1 MLLSRP
7 RPHHFVLPLSTQC
20 CTLFK
25 GVVHITIQIKMAAIN
40 WVCANC
46 AQHFSRRYSANRH
59 DRNLHEGNGIIV
71 SILDYV
77 VGRIGGQFQ
86 SNDPLKSRRN
96 KQNNL
101 LFGSKT
107 INNNLGTKV
116 ITDSTSGGVS
126 EVSDNNTNQ
135 ERAPH
140 NPDLL
145 SQPKRESKVN
155 NRASSADPSQEIVQ
169 GKSKPQQYSGLLKKY
184 FHPQD
189 GDSIFALS
197 SYLVSQGENHFLL
210 RKIDN
215 RASNS
220 RNSFD
225 NSATN
230 KQNPGMSH
238 TQISDF
244 SVMQT
249 WPNEKHDEQG
259 SCDVYNQARD
269 NLSEIEQV
277 LSPHYP
283 REIVQ
288 NIIKELI
295 KTCNITGK
303 YDILAEALK
312 RHRNNVK
319 RFYI

>member
-1 MLLSRP
+1 
-7 RPHHFVLPLSTQC
+7 
-20 CTLFK
+20 
-25 GVVHITIQIKMAAIN
+25 
-40 WVCANC
+40 
-46 AQHFSRRYSANRH
+46 
-59 DRNLHEGNGIIV
+59 
-71 SILDYV
+71 
-77 VGRIGGQFQ
+77 VGRISGH
-86 SNDPLKSRRN
+86 N
-96 KQNNL
+96 
-101 LFGSKT
+101 
-107 INNNLGTKV
+107 IGTKV

-184 FHPQD
+184 FHPKD
-189 GDSIFALS
+189 ADSIFALS
-197 SYLVSQGENHFLL
+197 SYLVSQGEDDFLEKQLDFL

-249 WPNEKHDEQG
+249 WPNKKHDEQRLLRR
-259 SCDVYNQARD
+259 V
-269 NLSEIEQV
+269 
-277 LSPHYP
+277 
-283 REIVQ
+283 
-288 NIIKELI
+288 
-295 KTCNITGK
+295 
-303 YDILAEALK
+303 
-312 RHRNNVK
+312 
-319 RFYI
+319 